1 MTTATLARCLICCV
15 ALLREGIAG
24 EKIVRLSPAVF
35 SELPVKVVAALESRG
50 CTIPQHSESSRR
62 ANVIRGEFARPGQMD
77 WAVLCSRAGHLEI
90 YVFWNGVATNM
101 EIVFSL
107 QVPDPL
113 PSPFETEIAPVGRK
127 YILEHCR
134 AGGVEPPPIEHQGI

>member
-1 MTTATLARCLICCV
+1 
-15 ALLREGIAG
+15 
-24 EKIVRLSPAVF
+24 
-35 SELPVKVVAALESRG
+35 
-50 CTIPQHSESSRR
+50 
-62 ANVIRGEFARPGQMD
+62 MD

-134 AGGVEPPPIEHQGI
+134 AGGVEPPPIEHQGIETSTGMSSGIRYFYRGKWLLLPGAD